1 MSDEVKEAADR
12 LRRLDAAEGG
22 SVVYGS
28 RERDVCHRRFN
39 EDCELL
45 ADSYLLEHA
54 NDEENATLL
63 TAEILQASGWVP
75 SVAGTIWDHQMTRM
89 QLRVDVN
96 NWHVS
101 VCGVRIGTVE
111 TVGDLRKLLEA
122 LHVPAV
128 VVVPKGGE

>member
-1 MSDEVKEAADR
+1 MSDEVKQ
-12 LRRLDAAEGG
+12 AAERLQDFHSNGRG
-22 SVVYGS
+22 YDDDMAELVETTRHHLDDLESV
-28 RERDVCHRRFN
+28 
-39 EDCELL
+39 
-45 ADSYLLEHA
+45 AMAYLSEHA
-54 NDEENATLL
+54 NDDENATPL

-101 VCGVRIGTVE
+101 ACGVRIGTVE
-111 TVGDLRKLLEA
+111 TVCDLRRLLET
-122 LHVPAV
+122 LHIDAV